1 MAPPD
6 ELPVS
11 ITQEDGHVIVRP
23 TGEIDLSRAPS
34 FRESLMRVSQQR
46 PHRMIVDLEDVSY
59 MDSSGVAT
67 LVEAMQTARKSG
79 YSLVLCRMDDRV
91 RSIFEI
97 AKLDV
102 VFKIV
107 GSLDEAFTA

>member
-1 MAPPD
+1 MAPSD

-11 ITQEDGHVIVRP
+11 ITQEDGHVILRP

-34 FRESLMRVSQQR
+34 FRASLQRVSQQQ
-46 PHRMIVDLEDVSY
+46 PTRMIVDLEDVSY

-67 LVEAMQTARKSG
+67 LVEAMQNARKSG
-79 YSLVLCRMDDRV
+79 YSLILCRMDSRV

-107 GSLDEAFTA
+107 GTIDEALHA